1 VYRFLLTVAI
11 ALVVWALL
19 AGLAA
24 LLGFL
29 NNLRMTHAA
38 DRRRPNPVWLLVVVA
53 MAGLAIA
60 GPVIIVRDQLA
71 DRTAVPTA
79 AEGAQPAEGA
89 GPAAG
94 AAAGGTV
101 KMAGL
106 AFAPGTLTV
115 AKGSTVVFDN
125 DDTAPHTITARS
137 GGVDSGVLDPG
148 RQFSVSITDGF
159 EYFCSI
165 HPSMTAKIAVTG

>member
-1 VYRFLLTVAI
+1 
-11 ALVVWALL
+11 
-19 AGLAA
+19 
-24 LLGFL
+24 
-29 NNLRMTHAA
+29 MSHAA

-53 MAGLAIA
+53 MAGLAVA
-60 GPVIIVRDQLA
+60 GPVIMVRDQLA
-71 DRTAVPTA
+71 DRAVVPSA

-89 GPAAG
+89 GPAG

-125 DDTAPHTITARS
+125 DDTAPHTVTARS

-148 RQFSVSITDGF
+148 KQFSVTVTDGF
-159 EYFCSI
+159 DYFCSI